1 MTASRI
7 RFAGGLAVLAA
18 AAAAVNWHAPTVFFD
33 SQLMLGGSLAV
44 LAVLLYGPAGLLVG
58 LAALA
63 VTVIRWNH
71 PYELLIGSGFLVW
84 LTVFLQRFNGGW
96 QNRDNGRLLLA
107 ALGFWLLAGFWLEA
121 GIFMRAFGL
130 PFGEAVGIG
139 IKETVTGLANT
150 TLGFLAFVAV
160 AWWQA
165 RGGPETVSIRGLVF
179 ALVLAAITIPG
190 IAISAVLSAQLKAD
204 ILDDQLMALRYAGER
219 TAHAFE
225 HGEPLPMAP
234 GGSGSAVAVLVQ
246 AADGSQMSTDPALFA
261 RFDQEYERETPSRTG
276 LPDLDILVPSRGG
289 PRIRV
294 DQESYWVTRFAL
306 GSPAEPRAAAGTVV
320 VAQPI
325 TDLISR
331 LDSTFLPRTFGLLL
345 GLLASGIAAAELI
358 GAAAERQYARALA
371 PLRQP
376 GHATTMP
383 PLPAVK
389 IRELDELVTAI
400 NDRSSRVAELTASL
414 EAALDAERNTRE
426 ELDTARQRLEQAAF
440 ELTENIPVG
449 TYTMVQPPD
458 GGIGRFEFVSTR
470 FLELLGLD
478 RETVR
483 ADPFNAF
490 ACVHPDDHADWVRK
504 NAHTFAHRLPFREE
518 CRVVVGGETR
528 WVLAE
533 STPRSLP
540 DGSTVWEGVLTDL
553 TDRKRAEG
561 ELAEARLRER
571 QADRRMQEILRQ
583 KLKTSLT
590 AAAVA
595 HEINQPLS
603 RILLRAQ
610 LDRERRTEAAE
621 RETLD
626 ALIADAERVVVTI
639 QKMNVLLR
647 NVETDHRP
655 IDLGQIVTS
664 GLLQLKGL
672 LRRIGV
678 SVTQIVPPTGCEV
691 AGDDVQLQMMVTNL
705 VRNAAEAIEAT
716 QASRREIAIEL
727 QAGGDGVELVIG
739 DSGPGWPGGT
749 IDDKLLDSSKP
760 QGTGIGLFVVKTA
773 VENHQG
779 ELAVGRSPLGGAEFR
794 IRLPR
799 PPAGQGEAGDGQ
811 TRPLTSPAATSTK
824 STATI
829 R

>member
-1 MTASRI
+1 MTASRM
-7 RFAGGLAVLAA
+7 RLVGGLAVLAA
-18 AAAAVNWHAPTVFFD
+18 GAAAVNWHAPTVFFD

-44 LAVLLYGPAGLLVG
+44 FAILSSGSAGLLVG
-58 LAALA
+58 LAGLA
-63 VTVIRWNH
+63 VTVIRWQH
-71 PYELLIGSGFLVW
+71 PYELLIGVGFLVW
-84 LTVFLQRFNGGW
+84 LTVFLQRLNGGW
-96 QNRDNGRLLLA
+96 HNRGNGRLLLA
-107 ALGFWLLAGFWLEA
+107 ALGFWLLAGFWLET
-121 GIFMRAFGL
+121 GIFMWAFRL

-150 TLGFLAFVAV
+150 TLGFLAFVAIG
-160 AWWQA
+160 WWQA
-165 RGGPETVSIRGLVF
+165 RGGLETVSIRGLVF

-190 IAISAVLSAQLKAD
+190 IAITLVLSSQLKED
-204 ILDDQLMALRYAGER
+204 LLVDQLMALRYAGER
-219 TAHAFE
+219 AAHALE
-225 HGEPLPMAP
+225 HGEPLSMAA
-234 GGSGSAVAVLVQ
+234 GGPGSAVAVLVQ
-246 AADGSQMSTDPALFA
+246 KPDGSQMSNDPALFA
-261 RFDQEYERETPSRTG
+261 RLDQEYVLETPSRTG

-306 GSPAEPRAAAGTVV
+306 GGPAEPRAAAGTVV
-320 VAQPI
+320 VAKPVA
-325 TDLISR
+325 DLISR
-331 LDSTFLPRTFGLLL
+331 LDATLLPRTFGLLL
-345 GLLASGIAAAELI
+345 GLLVSGIAGAELI
-358 GAAAERQYARALA
+358 GAAAERQYAMALA

-376 GHATTMP
+376 GDASTMP

-400 NDRSSRVAELTASL
+400 NVRGRRLMELTASL
-414 EAALDAERNTRE
+414 EAALEAERNTRE

-470 FLELLGLD
+470 FLNLLGLD
-478 RETVR
+478 REAVR

-490 ACVHPDDHADWVRK
+490 ACVHPDDHAEWVRK
-504 NAHTFAHRLPFREE
+504 NAHCFAHKLSFREE

-553 TDRKRAEG
+553 TDRKRAER

-571 QADRRMQEILRQ
+571 RADRRMQEILRQ

-610 LDRERRTEAAE
+610 LDREHRTEAAE
-621 RETLD
+621 RESLD
-626 ALIADAERVVVTI
+626 ALINDAERVVVTI

-647 NVETDHRP
+647 NVETAHRP
-655 IDLGQIVTS
+655 VDLGQVVTS

-672 LRRIGV
+672 LRRTGV
-678 SVTQIVPPTGCEV
+678 SVTQALPSAGCEV
-691 AGDDVQLQMMVTNL
+691 AGDDVQLQMMFTNL
-705 VRNAAEAIEAT
+705 VRNAAEALAVGN
-716 QASRREIAIEL
+716 AGHREIAIGIQVQE
-727 QAGGDGVELVIG
+727 DHVELVVG
-739 DSGPGWPGGT
+739 DSGPGWTGGT

-773 VENHQG
+773 VENHHG
-779 ELAVGRSPLGGAEFR
+779 ALAVGSSPLGGAEFR

-799 PPAGQGEAGDGQ
+799 RPAGQVGTIGSEVD
-811 TRPLTSPAATSTK
+811 PL
-824 STATI
+824 STADQELLD

>member
-1 MTASRI
+1 MTAGRM

-18 AAAAVNWHAPTVFFD
+18 AAAAANWYAPTVFFD

-44 LAVLLYGPAGLLVG
+44 LAVLHYGPAGLLVG

-63 VTVIRWNH
+63 VTVIRWQH
-71 PYELLIGSGFLVW
+71 PYELLIGSGFLFW

-96 QNRDNGRLLLA
+96 EHRGNGRLLLA
-107 ALGFWLLAGFWLEA
+107 ALGFWLLAGFWLET

-130 PFGEAVGIG
+130 PFREALGIG
-139 IKETVTGLANT
+139 IKETFTGLANT
-150 TLGFLAFVAV
+150 TLGFLAFVSI

-165 RGGPETVSIRGLVF
+165 RGGLETVSIRGLVCG
-179 ALVLAAITIPG
+179 LVLAAIAIPG
-190 IAISAVLSAQLKAD
+190 IAITFVLSAQLKENL
-204 ILDDQLMALRYAGER
+204 LDDQLKALRYAGER

-225 HGEPLPMAP
+225 HGEPLPTAP
-234 GGSGSAVAVLVQ
+234 GGLSPAVAVLVRRR
-246 AADGSQMSTDPALFA
+246 DGSQTSTDPALFA
-261 RFDQEYERETPSRTG
+261 RLDQDYEREAPSRTG

-289 PRIRV
+289 PRIQV
-294 DQESYWVTRFAL
+294 DQESYWVTRFAHGKL
-306 GSPAEPRAAAGTVV
+306 PEPGAAAGTVV
-320 VAQPI
+320 VAQPV

-331 LDSTFLPRTFGLLL
+331 LDSTLLPRTFGLLL
-345 GLLASGIAAAELI
+345 GLLVSGIAAAELI
-358 GAAAERQYARALA
+358 GAAAERQYALALA

-376 GHATTMP
+376 GDATTMP

-389 IRELDELVTAI
+389 IRELDELVAAI
-400 NDRSSRVAELTASL
+400 NDRSRRVTELTASL
-414 EAALDAERNTRE
+414 EAALEAERNTR
-426 ELDTARQRLEQAAF
+426 D
-440 ELTENIPVG
+440 
-449 TYTMVQPPD
+449 
-458 GGIGRFEFVSTR
+458 
-470 FLELLGLD
+470 
-478 RETVR
+478 
-483 ADPFNAF
+483 
-490 ACVHPDDHADWVRK
+490 
-504 NAHTFAHRLPFREE
+504 
-518 CRVVVGGETR
+518 
-528 WVLAE
+528 
-533 STPRSLP
+533 
-540 DGSTVWEGVLTDL
+540 
-553 TDRKRAEG
+553 

-583 KLKTSLT
+583 KLQTSLT

-610 LDRERRTEAAE
+610 LNRERRTEAAE

-672 LRRIGV
+672 LRRTEV
-678 SVTQIVPPTGCEV
+678 SVTKAVPPTGCEV
-691 AGDDVQLQMMVTNL
+691 SGDDVQLQMMVTNL
-705 VRNAAEAIEAT
+705 VRNAAEAIEAGN
-716 QASRREIAIEL
+716 SDRREIAIEL
-727 QAGGDGVELVIG
+727 QADADRVELVIG

-794 IRLPR
+794 VRLLCRGRGHHRAKRTTP
-799 PPAGQGEAGDGQ
+799 G
-811 TRPLTSPAATSTK
+811 
-824 STATI
+824 
-829 R
+829 

>member
-1 MTASRI
+1 MTASRM
-7 RFAGGLAVLAA
+7 RSAGGLAVLAA
-18 AAAAVNWHAPTVFFD
+18 AAAAVNWYAPTVFFD

-44 LAVLLYGPAGLLVG
+44 FAVLHYGPAGLVVG

-63 VTVIRWNH
+63 VTVIRWQH

-84 LTVFLQRFNGGW
+84 LTVFLQRFNNAWEHRG
-96 QNRDNGRLLLA
+96 NGRLLLA
-107 ALGFWLLAGFWLEA
+107 ALGFWLLAGFWLET

-130 PFGEAVGIG
+130 PFREALGIG
-139 IKETVTGLANT
+139 IKETFTGLANT
-150 TLGFLAFVAV
+150 TLGFLAFVSI

-165 RGGPETVSIRGLVF
+165 RGGLETVSIRGLVCG
-179 ALVLAAITIPG
+179 LVLAAIAIPG
-190 IAISAVLSAQLKAD
+190 IAITFVLSAQLKAD
-204 ILDDQLMALRYAGER
+204 LLDDQLMALRYAGER

-225 HGEPLPMAP
+225 HGEPLPTAP
-234 GGSGSAVAVLVQ
+234 GGLSPAVAVLVRRR
-246 AADGSQMSTDPALFA
+246 DGSQTSTDPALFA
-261 RFDQEYERETPSRTG
+261 RLDQDYEREAPSRTG
-276 LPDLDILVPSRGG
+276 LPALDILVPSQGG
-289 PRIRV
+289 PRIQV

-306 GSPAEPRAAAGTVV
+306 ESRAQPGAGTVV
-320 VAQPI
+320 VAQPVA
-325 TDLISR
+325 DLISR
-331 LDSTFLPRTFGLLL
+331 LDSTLLPRTFGLLL
-345 GLLASGIAAAELI
+345 GLLVSGIAAAELI

-376 GHATTMP
+376 GDATTMP

-400 NDRSSRVAELTASL
+400 NDRGRRVTELTASL
-414 EAALDAERNTRE
+414 EAVLEAERNTR
-426 ELDTARQRLEQAAF
+426 D
-440 ELTENIPVG
+440 
-449 TYTMVQPPD
+449 
-458 GGIGRFEFVSTR
+458 
-470 FLELLGLD
+470 
-478 RETVR
+478 
-483 ADPFNAF
+483 
-490 ACVHPDDHADWVRK
+490 
-504 NAHTFAHRLPFREE
+504 
-518 CRVVVGGETR
+518 
-528 WVLAE
+528 
-533 STPRSLP
+533 
-540 DGSTVWEGVLTDL
+540 
-553 TDRKRAEG
+553 

-672 LRRIGV
+672 LRRTEV
-678 SVTQIVPPTGCEV
+678 SVTKAVPPTGCEV
-691 AGDDVQLQMMVTNL
+691 SGDDVQLQMMVTNL
-705 VRNAAEAIEAT
+705 VRNAAEAIEAGN
-716 QASRREIAIEL
+716 SDRREIAIEL
-727 QAGGDGVELVIG
+727 QADADRVELVIG

-794 IRLPR
+794 VRLLCR
-799 PPAGQGEAGDGQ
+799 GRGHDRA
-811 TRPLTSPAATSTK
+811 K
-824 STATI
+824 SNTHG
-829 R
+829 